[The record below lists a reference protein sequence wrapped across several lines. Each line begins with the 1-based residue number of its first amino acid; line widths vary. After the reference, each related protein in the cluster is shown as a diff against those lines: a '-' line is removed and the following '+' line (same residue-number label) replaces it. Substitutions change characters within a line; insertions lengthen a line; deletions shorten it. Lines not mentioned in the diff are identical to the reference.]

1 MTQLLAHLKSIGTPS
16 IYRKG
21 SSIFF
26 QGEVPR
32 HAIVILDGVVKSYT
46 ISPEGDET
54 IITLYGRGAILPT
67 AWVNSQSS
75 TALFNYD
82 AVNDVR
88 VVKIEKSVLVNAID
102 ASPSYLRDYL
112 DYMSTSQAAL
122 LLRITGLAQ
131 SRAIEKICYTLYFL
145 AFHYGINKGES
156 RYEIDLR
163 LTQGML
169 ASLIGQT
176 RESTAKNLKVLKDAG
191 VVDYDSSTYIV
202 DKPKLEAYLG
212 EDSFRSL
219 IGI

>member
-1 MTQLLAHLKSIGTPS
+1 MKQLLAHLKSIGTPS

-21 SSIFF
+21 SSIYF

-32 HAIVILDGVVKSYT
+32 HAIIVLDGIVKSYT
-46 ISPEGDET
+46 ISADGDET

-67 AWVNSQSS
+67 AWINNQSS

-88 VVKIEKSVLVNAID
+88 VIKIEKNALTSAINTN
-102 ASPSYLRDYL
+102 PTYLREYL
-112 DYMSTSQAAL
+112 GYMSASQAAL
-122 LLRITGLAQ
+122 MLRITGLAQ

-145 AFHYGINKGES
+145 AFRYGIDKGGS
-156 RYEIDLR
+156 RFEIDLR

-176 RESTAKNLKVLKDAG
+176 RESTAKNLKILKDAG
-191 VVDYDSSTYIV
+191 VVDYDSATYV
-202 DKPKLEAYLG
+202 VNKAKLEAYLG
-212 EDSFRSL
+212 EDSFRNL
-219 IGI
+219 TTL